1 MKEKKDTLVYQGR
14 RRLLAKELS
23 ASGLFEEKVLKAIGA
38 VPRHLFVQEGLEE
51 LAYKDMPVAIGAGQ
65 TISQPSTVALQ
76 TQLLDIKPGARI
88 LEIGTGCG
96 YQTAVLFYL
105 GAEVFSIERQEE
117 LFLSAIGNLAD
128 AGYVFPDEDF
138 SVRKES
144 SLESG
149 KIHLFLGD
157 GFDGLED
164 RAPFDG
170 IIVTCGA
177 PSIPDMLMKQLAP
190 GGKMVIPV
198 DEKVQDNPSE
208 KKQVLKVITRNPD
221 GKYSG
226 RDISRMSFVPM
237 LEGVERSGKQDIR

>member
-1 MKEKKDTLVYQGR
+1 MKEKNDTLVFQGR
-14 RRLLAKELS
+14 RRLLVEEL
-23 ASGLFEEKVLKAIGA
+23 AATGLFPEKVLKAIGA

-65 TISQPSTVALQ
+65 TISQPSTVAFQ
-76 TQLLDIKPGARI
+76 TRLLDFKPGNRI

-117 LFLSAIGNLAD
+117 LFHKASENLAN
-128 AGYVFPDEDF
+128 AGYLFPEEDF
-138 SVRKES
+138 SVS
-144 SLESG
+144 

-157 GFDGLED
+157 GFEGLPD
-164 RAPFDG
+164 LAPFDG

-177 PSIPDMLMKQLAP
+177 PSIPEALMRQLAP

-198 DEKVQDNPSE
+198 DECCQENTRE
-208 KKQVLKVITRNPD
+208 KKQILKVITRKPD
-221 GKYSG
+221 GKFTG
-226 RDISRMSFVPM
+226 RDVSRMSFVPM
-237 LEGVERSGKQDIR
+237 LKGVEKERII